1 LAACASTAAP
11 PSRQHRS
18 RVLWDQDFR
27 MSVQL
32 TDVVIDAVGKELF
45 SNEILQRGVVNES
58 LIKEL
63 SIQLLPI

>member
-1 LAACASTAAP
+1 
-11 PSRQHRS
+11 
-18 RVLWDQDFR
+18 